1 MYVLLI
7 QVIDF
12 ERDMQQLKLGTKSEK
27 EITYRT
33 VLGMKKD
40 LSGPEVLPIPGNASD
55 SGGDSSEGKLPLNL
69 FLLFCLLR
77 IVLTP
82 IRSL

>member
-1 MYVLLI
+1 M

-40 LSGPEVLPIPGNASD
+40 LSGPEVLPIPGDASD
-55 SGGDSSEGKLPLNL
+55 SGGDSSEGELTEFSL
-69 FLLFCLLR
+69 FIKIFLFCYE
-77 IVLTP
+77 
-82 IRSL
+82 